1 MKEKKHPAPIARREF
16 RTIDEYI
23 NSFPP
28 GIREILE
35 QLRTTIHENAP
46 GAQETITYGIPTF
59 TLHGNL
65 VHFGAYEQHIG
76 FYPTPPVIQ
85 AFEDEL
91 APYHHA
97 KGSVRFPL
105 DKPIPFDLVRRMVR
119 FRVEEHLTTGKS
131 KE

>member
-1 MKEKKHPAPIARREF
+1 MSGKRHSPSRTKREF
-16 RTIDEYI
+16 RSIDEYI

-28 GIREILE
+28 DVRQILE
-35 QLRTTIHENAP
+35 EFRTIIRENAP
-46 GAQETITYGIPTF
+46 GAQETIRYGIPTF

-76 FYPTPPVIQ
+76 FYPTPSAIL

-91 APYHHA
+91 APYAPA

-105 DKPIPFDLVRRMVR
+105 DEPIPFDLVRRMVR
-119 FRVEEHLTTGKS
+119 FRVEEHLALAKRKG
-131 KE
+131 